1 MVDGDWL
8 TGFRT
13 VRQVPA
19 DRVQHTQLASLLQH
33 HNCHRRELLRERA
46 EAEFGL
52 RRVGHFI
59 FYAGQTV
66 ALANN
71 DSLVPR
77 NKDRAAEVAALDY
90 GAQVLVNLGC
100 EVLCVAWS
108 KTKEPCC
115 AYKRNAAQTFVNILP
130 HILRQPAS

>member
-1 MVDGDWL
+1 MMNGDWL

-13 VRQVPA
+13 VRQVLA
-19 DRVQHTQLASLLQH
+19 DRVPHIQLASLLQD

-52 RRVGHFI
+52 RCVGHFI

-77 NKDRAAEVAALDY
+77 NKDRAAEVAALDF
-90 GAQVLVNLGC
+90 GAHVFVNLGC
-100 EVLCVAWS
+100 EVLSVAWS
-108 KTKEPCC
+108 ETKEPC
-115 AYKRNAAQTFVNILP
+115 
-130 HILRQPAS
+130 